1 MRRLIKWLVVLLVL
15 ALIFA
20 AGYWQ
25 MTKPRPILVTVA
37 VAEPGIVENTIANTR
52 AGTIEACRRAGL
64 SPSTG
69 GLISVLNVRKGDSVR
84 KGDLLLSL
92 WNKDLMAEI
101 ELSQAEAKS
110 AKANARATCLTAEV
124 AQREANR
131 LLKLRKSGAVSE
143 ETVDRSVT
151 DASARRASCDAAKAS
166 TAVSISRANVIR
178 ARLDRTRLI
187 APFDGVIADIH
198 GELSEYVTPSSPSV
212 GGTPVIDL
220 LDTSCFHVTAPID
233 EVDAPRVSLGQT
245 ARVTLDA
252 FGDREFAGTVSQIA
266 PFVLDLASQARTVEI
281 EVELDDPTDRE
292 ELLAG
297 YSADVEIILTSR
309 NVPVR
314 VPSEVVLENSRL
326 FVLDGNTIEE
336 RDVLVGISNWVW
348 AEIIEGV
355 KAGEAVVTSVDADG
369 LANGAL
375 AEIQSEEE

>member
-143 ETVDRSVT
+143 ETVDRAVT

-166 TAVSISRANVIR
+166 TAVSISRANVTR

-326 FVLDGNTIEE
+326 FVLKNGTIEE
-336 RDVLVGISNWVW
+336 RDISVGITNWRW
-348 AEIIEGV
+348 AEIVEGV
-355 KAGEAVVTSVDADG
+355 KEGESVVTSIDADG
-369 LANGAL
+369 LETGAL
-375 AEIQSEEE
+375 AVLMSEEE

>member
-1 MRRLIKWLVVLLVL
+1 MRRLVKWLLVLLVL
-15 ALIFA
+15 AVIFA
-20 AGYWQ
+20 ASYWQ
-25 MTKPRPILVTVA
+25 TTKPRPISVTVA
-37 VAEPGIVENTIANTR
+37 FAKPGIVENTVANTR

-69 GLISVLNVRKGDSVR
+69 GLISVLNVRKGDPVR

-101 ELSQAEAKS
+101 ELSKAEAES
-110 AKANARATCLTAEV
+110 AKANARATCLTSEV

-131 LLKLRKSGAVSE
+131 LLKLKKSGAVSE
-143 ETVDRSVT
+143 ETVDRAVT

-166 TAVSISRANVIR
+166 TVVSASRANVIR
-178 ARLDRTRLI
+178 ARLDRTQLI
-187 APFDGVIADIH
+187 APFDGIVAAIH
-198 GELSEYVTPSSPSV
+198 GELNEYVTPSSSSV

-220 LDTSCFHVTAPID
+220 LDTSCFYVTAPID

-281 EVELDDPTDRE
+281 EVELDNPTDRN

-297 YSADVEIILTSR
+297 YSADVEIILAAR

-326 FVLDGNTIEE
+326 FVLNGDTIEE
-336 RDVLVGISNWVW
+336 RDVLVGITNWRW
-348 AEIIEGV
+348 AEIVEGV
-355 KAGEAVVTSVDADG
+355 KTGESVVTSIDADG
-369 LANGAL
+369 LEAGAL
-375 AEIQSEEE
+375 AEIMSEEE

>member
-143 ETVDRSVT
+143 ETVDRAVT
-151 DASARRASCDAAKAS
+151 DASARRASCDAANAS
-166 TAVSISRANVIR
+166 TTVSVSRANVIR

-369 LANGAL
+369 LENGAL

>member
-69 GLISVLNVRKGDSVR
+69 GLISVLNVHKGDSVR

-369 LANGAL
+369 LENGAL

>member
-143 ETVDRSVT
+143 ETVDRAVT

-166 TAVSISRANVIR
+166 TAVSISRANVTR

-326 FVLDGNTIEE
+326 FVLDGSTIEE

-369 LANGAL
+369 LENGAL